1 MKKIVLLVAFNIPLI
16 AWAQGTRQVPD
27 PVVNNQF
34 GYLTQVPPKP
44 ANVVGSVYLNEEWK
58 EATVNLKKATL
69 GISQLTGINIKL
81 DLKTNTVELKTD
93 KDVKVLVGSNVES
106 FSWMNDL
113 QSEEVRFINCDKFS
127 FDGTKLQ
134 GFGRVVAEGS
144 KISLIEHHYL
154 EFVAADYNL
163 ALDVGSKDHKYV
175 KRDKLYFLKN
185 NQLIPA
191 NKKSVEIAMADKKKE
206 VREYAKEQKLS
217 FKEEQDLAA
226 LIEHYNSL

>member
-1 MKKIVLLVAFNIPLI
+1 MKKIILLVAFAIPLI

-44 ANVVGSVYLNEEWK
+44 ANVVGSVYLNDEWK

-69 GISQLTGINIKL
+69 GVSQLTGINIKL
-81 DLKTNTVELKTD
+81 DLKTNTIELKTD
-93 KDVKVLVGSNVES
+93 RDVKVLGGSSVES
-106 FSWMNDL
+106 FVWMNDL
-113 QSEEVRFINCDKFS
+113 QAKEVKFINCDKFS
-127 FDGTKLQ
+127 FDDTKLH
-134 GFGRVVAEGS
+134 GFGRVAAEGS
-144 KISLIEHHYL
+144 KLSLIEHQYL

-175 KRDKLYFLKN
+175 KRDKLYLLKN

-191 NKKSVEIAMADKKKE
+191 NKKSMQTAMSDKKQE
-206 VREYAKEQKLS
+206 VSKYAKDQKLS
-217 FKEEQDLAA
+217 FKEEHDLAA
-226 LIEHYNSL
+226 LVEYYNSL